1 MRELVIVI
9 QDLYL
14 PAAPAAGAALRSDTQ
29 PLAGL
34 GFVARF
40 GARAVLAHGWR
51 AWLAGW
57 LGRSELAGVAPARIA
72 AAAHPGLTA
81 TPGTLWLAAPVHLSA
96 GLSRV
101 HLDPR
106 GLLYLSAAELAQ
118 LAQDFARAFAGSGFA
133 LTPASPRE
141 LLLLTPGI
149 EAVATAE
156 PARFA
161 GAEVNEALPRGPAA
175 AGLRRTW
182 TEIEMWLH
190 AQPLNQ
196 ARRLPVT
203 ALWPWGA
210 LGETAVPA
218 PAAVPAAPAAFAAD
232 AYVRG
237 LWHICGRD
245 CRAVPEALG
254 AVLDSGASAPCSWWR
269 RGLCCR
275 VLRKASPPR
284 SRSWMRATWP
294 RPCRHCARAAS
305 IGCASSPM
313 IAASPC
319 ARAARL
325 KCGAACLRAWKR
337 SREPAHRAPRAG

>member
-1 MRELVIVI
+1 VRELVIVI

-14 PAAPAAGAALRSDTQ
+14 PAEPAARAALHGVTP

-40 GARAVLAHGWR
+40 GAREMLPHGWR

-57 LGRSELAGVAPARIA
+57 VGRGDLAGIAPARIA
-72 AAAHPGLTA
+72 AAVHPGLA
-81 TPGTLWLAAPVHLSA
+81 DAPGTLWIAAPVHLSA

-141 LLLLTPGI
+141 LLLLTPGV

-161 GAEVNEALPRGPAA
+161 GAEVNDALPRGPAA

-182 TEIEMWLH
+182 TEMEMWLH
-190 AQPLNQ
+190 AHPPNQ

-210 LGETAVPA
+210 QGGTVPPA
-218 PAAVPAAPAAFAAD
+218 PAAAAPTAPAAFAAD

-237 LWHICGRD
+237 LWHICGGD
-245 CRAVPEALG
+245 CRAVPEVFG
-254 AVLDSGASAPCSWWR
+254 AVADSRSERAVLVVEAGALLQDSSGGFGGALALLDARYLVPAVQALRAGHIGRLHLIANDRCLSVRARSALKVWR
-269 RGLCCR
+269 RVPAG
-275 VLRKASPPR
+275 V
-284 SRSWMRATWP
+284 
-294 RPCRHCARAAS
+294 AA
-305 IGCASSPM
+305 
-313 IAASPC
+313 
-319 ARAARL
+319 L
-325 KCGAACLRAWKR
+325 T
-337 SREPAHRAPRAG
+337 

>member
-1 MRELVIVI
+1 VRELVIVI

-14 PAAPAAGAALRSDTQ
+14 PAEPAAGAALHSAGQ

-40 GARAVLAHGWR
+40 GAREVLAHGWR

-57 LGRSELAGVAPARIA
+57 LGRTDLAGIAPARIA
-72 AAAHPGLTA
+72 AAPHARLAA

-118 LAQDFARAFAGSGFA
+118 FAQDFARAFAGSGFA

-210 LGETAVPA
+210 QGGVVLPGPS
-218 PAAVPAAPAAFAAD
+218 AASTAPAAFAAD

-245 CRAVPEALG
+245 CRALPEVLG
-254 AVLDSGASAPCSWWR
+254 EVVDGRSERAVLVVEAGALLQDSSEGFGAALAQLDARYLVPAVQALRAR
-269 RGLCCR
+269 RLER
-275 VLRKASPPR
+275 LRLIANDRCLSVR
-284 SRSWMRATWP
+284 SRSALKVWRRVPAGV
-294 RPCRHCARAAS
+294 AA
-305 IGCASSPM
+305 
-313 IAASPC
+313 
-319 ARAARL
+319 L
-325 KCGAACLRAWKR
+325 T
-337 SREPAHRAPRAG
+337 